1 MKKTRR
7 LEKERRVF
15 SFWEGFETPVDQIF
29 QPETAFQA
37 PALLFVSRWGFA
49 V

>member
-15 SFWEGFETPVDQIF
+15 SFWEGFETPIDQIP
-29 QPETAFQA
+29 QPETAFQT
-37 PALLFVSRWGFA
+37 PALFSVSGWGFA
-49 V
+49 